1 MSNPDYEAIARSGVE
16 ALRRGD
22 ANAAREAF
30 AIVEAAGR
38 ASHQLRLFHAQA
50 CEMAGDGAAMEAAL
64 APILK
69 AEPRNL
75 YALLMMGE
83 GRARLG
89 DDRAASSWFGLALSS
104 ASQMQG
110 LPTDLPP
117 RLDRAAHALDAMS
130 RKFEAHMQASLAA
143 AHVDPDKVGSRFREA
158 IEIMAGRE
166 QPQLQQPTSFYYPRL
181 PQIPFYNPGDF
192 EWVAALEA
200 RTPDI
205 RAEAEAVLSA
215 GRDLLPYVQRNA
227 DRPTREHTLLD
238 DPDWSAYYLWK
249 DGVLVEDHVR
259 TCPAAVAALENL
271 PMPNVANRS
280 PSALFS
286 VLKAKTHIPPH
297 WGMLNTRLICHLPLI
312 VPPNCRLRV
321 GNEVRNVEVGK
332 MLIFDDSIEHEAWN
346 DSDETRIILLF
357 EIWRPE
363 LDAEER
369 RALTAM
375 FEAVGLY

>member
-22 ANAAREAF
+22 VSAAREAF
-30 AIVEAAGR
+30 AFVEDAGR

-64 APILK
+64 APVLK

-110 LPTDLPP
+110 LPPDLPP
-117 RLDRAAHALDAMS
+117 RLDRAAQALDAMG
-130 RKFEAHMQASLAA
+130 RKFEAHMQSSLAA
-143 AHVDPDKVGSRFREA
+143 VHVDPDKVGSRFREA

-181 PQIPFYNPGDF
+181 PQIPFYDPGDF

-200 RTPDI
+200 RMPDI

-227 DRPTREHTLLD
+227 DRPTREHALLD

-249 DGVLVEDHVR
+249 DGVLVEDHAR
-259 TCPAAVAALENL
+259 ACPAAVAAFENL

-321 GNEVRNVEVGK
+321 GNEVRNVEAGK

-346 DSDETRIILLF
+346 DSDETRVILLF

-375 FEAVGLY
+375 FEAIGLY

>member
-22 ANAAREAF
+22 VSAAREAF
-30 AIVEAAGR
+30 AFVEDAGR

-64 APILK
+64 APVLK

-110 LPTDLPP
+110 LPPDLPP
-117 RLDRAAHALDAMS
+117 RLDRAAQALDAMG
-130 RKFEAHMQASLAA
+130 RKFEAHMQSSLAA
-143 AHVDPDKVGSRFREA
+143 VHVDPDKVGSRFREA

-181 PQIPFYNPGDF
+181 PQIPFYDPGDF

-200 RTPDI
+200 RMPDI

-227 DRPTREHTLLD
+227 DRPTREHALLD

-249 DGVLVEDHVR
+249 DGVLVEDHAR
-259 TCPAAVAALENL
+259 ACPAAVAAFENL

-312 VPPNCRLRV
+312 VPTNCRLRV
-321 GNEVRNVEVGK
+321 GNEVRNVEAGK

-346 DSDETRIILLF
+346 DSDETRVILLF

-375 FEAVGLY
+375 FEAIGLY

>member
-1 MSNPDYEAIARSGVE
+1 MSNPDYEAVARSGVE

-64 APILK
+64 APVLK

-110 LPTDLPP
+110 LPPDLPP
-117 RLDRAAHALDAMS
+117 RLDRAAQALDAMG
-130 RKFEAHMQASLAA
+130 RKFEAHMQSSLAA
-143 AHVDPDKVGSRFREA
+143 VHVDPDKVGSRFREA

-181 PQIPFYNPGDF
+181 PQIPFYDPGDF

-200 RTPDI
+200 RMPDI

-227 DRPTREHTLLD
+227 DRPTREHALLD

-249 DGVLVEDHVR
+249 DGVLVEDHAR
-259 TCPAAVAALENL
+259 ACPAAVAAFENL

-321 GNEVRNVEVGK
+321 GNEVRNVEAGK

-346 DSDETRIILLF
+346 DSDETRVILLF

-375 FEAVGLY
+375 FEAIGLY

>member
-110 LPTDLPP
+110 LPPDLPP
-117 RLDRAAHALDAMS
+117 RLDRAAQALDAMS

-143 AHVDPDKVGSRFREA
+143 AHVDPDKIGGRFREA

-181 PQIPFYNPGDF
+181 PQIPFYDPGDF

-227 DRPTREHTLLD
+227 DRPTREHALLD

-249 DGVLVEDHVR
+249 DGVLVEDHAR
-259 TCPAAVAALENL
+259 TCPVAVAALESL
-271 PMPNVANRS
+271 SMPNVANRS

-312 VPPNCRLRV
+312 VPPDCRLRV
-321 GNEVRNVEVGK
+321 GNEVRNVEAGK

-346 DSDETRIILLF
+346 DSNETRIILLF

>member
-30 AIVEAAGR
+30 AFVEDAGR

-64 APILK
+64 ALVLK

-110 LPTDLPP
+110 LPPDLPP
-117 RLDRAAHALDAMS
+117 RLDRAAQALDAMG
-130 RKFEAHMQASLAA
+130 RKFEAHMQSSLAA
-143 AHVDPDKVGSRFREA
+143 VHVDPDKVGSRFREA
-158 IEIMAGRE
+158 IEIMAGRA

-181 PQIPFYNPGDF
+181 PQIPFYDPGDF

-200 RTPDI
+200 RMPDI

-227 DRPTREHTLLD
+227 DRPTREHALLD

-249 DGVLVEDHVR
+249 DGVLVEDHAR
-259 TCPAAVAALENL
+259 ACPAAVAALENL

-321 GNEVRNVEVGK
+321 GNEVRNVEAGK

-346 DSDETRIILLF
+346 DSDETRVILLF

-369 RALTAM
+369 RALSAM
-375 FEAVGLY
+375 FEAIGLY

>member
-22 ANAAREAF
+22 VSAAREAF
-30 AIVEAAGR
+30 AFVEDAGR

-64 APILK
+64 APVLK

-110 LPTDLPP
+110 LPPDLPP
-117 RLDRAAHALDAMS
+117 RLDRAAQALDAMG
-130 RKFEAHMQASLAA
+130 RKFEAHMQSSLAA
-143 AHVDPDKVGSRFREA
+143 VHVDPDKVGSRFREA

-181 PQIPFYNPGDF
+181 PQIPFYDPGDF

-200 RTPDI
+200 RMPDI

-227 DRPTREHTLLD
+227 DRPTREHALLD

-249 DGVLVEDHVR
+249 DGVLVEDHAR
-259 TCPAAVAALENL
+259 ACPAAVAALENL

-321 GNEVRNVEVGK
+321 GNEVRNVEAGK

-346 DSDETRIILLF
+346 DSDETRVILLF

-375 FEAVGLY
+375 FEAIGLY

>member
-22 ANAAREAF
+22 VSAAREAF
-30 AIVEAAGR
+30 AFVEDAGR

-64 APILK
+64 APVLK

-110 LPTDLPP
+110 LPLDLPP
-117 RLDRAAHALDAMS
+117 RLDRAAQALDAMG
-130 RKFEAHMQASLAA
+130 RKFEAHMQSSLAA
-143 AHVDPDKVGSRFREA
+143 VHVDPDKVGSRFREA

-181 PQIPFYNPGDF
+181 PQIPFYDPGDF

-200 RTPDI
+200 RMPDI

-227 DRPTREHTLLD
+227 DRPTREHALLD

-249 DGVLVEDHVR
+249 DGVLVEDHAR
-259 TCPAAVAALENL
+259 ACPAAVAAFENL

-312 VPPNCRLRV
+312 VPTNCRLRV
-321 GNEVRNVEVGK
+321 GNEVRNVEAGK

-346 DSDETRIILLF
+346 DSDETRVILLF

-375 FEAVGLY
+375 FEAIGLY